1 MPVSVQQPCPAK
13 VNLFLEI
20 TGKRRDGYHLLATLF
35 AKLSLCDDLFV
46 EAVEDDPAFTLE
58 VVDEIGQ
65 GLKAERDNLVL
76 RAAQA
81 FRDAFGL
88 GMGAHF
94 TLTKRIPLGAGL
106 GGGSS
111 DAAAAMIAL
120 ARLYRIDLNRT
131 RMSKLKRVAAALGAD
146 IPFFLRHE
154 GICEGYG
161 IGDKLKPVTTEK
173 GLPWM
178 ILVFPGVSVATK
190 DVYGRLKRPD
200 RAACLTRLSHL
211 DKLTR
216 KLEKGRPIS
225 EWEGLLFNR
234 LEDAVLDSH
243 NEVRQAKDILRRLG
257 LQGVLM
263 SGSGASVFGFVRSRE
278 EGERVLAKLKGY
290 PWKVFLACC
299 VG

>member
-88 GMGAHF
+88 RMGAHF

-200 RAACLTRLSHL
+200 RAARLTRLSHL

>member
-1 MPVSVQQPCPAK
+1 MPVSVSQPCPAK

-20 TGKRRDGYHLLATLF
+20 TGKRKDGYHLLATLF

-46 EAVEDDPAFTLE
+46 EAVEDDDAFTLE
-58 VVDEIGQ
+58 IVDEIGQ
-65 GLKAERDNLVL
+65 GLKAAPDNLVL
-76 RAAQA
+76 RAARV
-81 FRDAFGL
+81 FRETFGL

-94 TLTKRIPLGAGL
+94 RLTKRIPLGAGL

-120 ARLYRIDLNRT
+120 ARLYRIDLDRS
-131 RMSKLKRVAAALGAD
+131 RAAKLRKAAAALGAD

-154 GICEGYG
+154 GICDGRG

-190 DVYGRLKRPD
+190 DVYARLKRPGKS
-200 RAACLTRLSHL
+200 ACLTQLSHL

-225 EWEGLLFNR
+225 EWGGLLFNR
-234 LEDAVLDSH
+234 LEDAVLDTH
-243 NEVRQAKDILRRLG
+243 AEVRQAKDILSRLG
-257 LQGVLM
+257 LEGVLM

-290 PWKVFLACC
+290 PWKVFLTCC